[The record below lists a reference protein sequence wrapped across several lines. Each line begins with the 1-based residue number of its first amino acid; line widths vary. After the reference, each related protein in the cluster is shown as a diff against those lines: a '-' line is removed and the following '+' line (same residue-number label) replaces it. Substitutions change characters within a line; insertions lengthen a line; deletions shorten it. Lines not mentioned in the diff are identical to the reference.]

1 MTPTLADVIARRIVP
16 VVVVKDANTAAP
28 LAEALIAGNLP
39 VAEVTFRTE
48 AAPDAIRA
56 MAKYPDLLVGAGT
69 ILTVAQLEQAVDAG
83 ARFIVSPGL
92 SVAVVLRAQELG
104 IPIVPG
110 AVTPTEIMT
119 ARDLGLR
126 TLKFFPASSFGG
138 VATIK
143 DLASPFGGI
152 SFIPTGGVSAGNL
165 ADYLGLPNVVA
176 VGGSWMVKADLI
188 NDGDYAAITTLS
200 AQAVQAAAAIE
211 K

>member
-1 MTPTLADVIARRIVP
+1 MAPTLADVIARRIVP

-83 ARFIVSPGL
+83 ARFIVSPGM

-138 VATIK
+138 VAAIK

-200 AQAVQAAAAIE
+200 AQAVKAAAAIE